1 MRIEG
6 ITIDDDKHLSIGLTS
21 IYGIGRSRAKEILNE
36 IDVDHTTTPTDL
48 SEKQD
53 KKLRQTLENYS
64 LEGDLRRKNEADIK
78 RLKDIESYRGIRH
91 TKNLPVRGQ
100 NTQTNSRT
108 NRPYKG
114 YKTAGSGKR
123 TVEKK

>member
-6 ITIDDDKHLSIGLTS
+6 ITIDDNTHLAVGLTS
-21 IYGIGRSRAKEILNE
+21 IFGVGRSRAQDILDA
-36 IDVDHTTTPTDL
+36 IDVSYDTTPSDL
-48 SEKQD
+48 SEEQD
-53 KKLRQTLENYS
+53 KKLRQKLEDYS
-64 LEGDLRRKNEADIK
+64 LEGDLRRQKESDIK
-78 RLKDIESYRGIRH
+78 RLKDIKSYRGTRH
-91 TKNLPVRGQ
+91 SKNLPARGQ

>member
-6 ITIDDDKHLSIGLTS
+6 ITIDDNKHLEVGLTV
-21 IYGIGRSRAKEILNE
+21 IYGIGRSRAKEILDE
-36 IDVDHTTTPTDL
+36 AGIDYQTKAADL
-48 SEKQD
+48 TEEQD
-53 KKLRQTLENYS
+53 KKIREVIDSFTI
-64 LEGDLRRKNEADIK
+64 EGDLRRKKENDIK
-78 RLKDIESYRGIRH
+78 RLKDIESYRGGRH
-91 TKNLPVRGQ
+91 SKNLPVRGQ

>member
-6 ITIDDDKHLSIGLTS
+6 ITIDDEKHLSVGLTA
-21 IYGIGRSRAKEILNE
+21 IFGIGDARAKEILE
-36 IDVDHTTTPTDL
+36 AIDVDYETTPNDL
-48 SEKQD
+48 TEADD
-53 KKLRQTLENYS
+53 KALRQKLEEYS
-64 LEGDLRRKNEADIK
+64 LEGDLRRQKEADVK

-108 NRPYKG
+108 NRPYQG

>member
-6 ITIDDDKHLSIGLTS
+6 ITIDDNKHLSVGLTA
-21 IYGIGRSRAKEILNE
+21 IYGIGRSRAEEILNE
-36 IDVDHTTTPTDL
+36 VGVEYDTKAGNLT
-48 SEKQD
+48 EEQD
-53 KKLRQTLENYS
+53 KKIRKTIETFS
-64 LEGDLRRKNEADIK
+64 VEGDLRRKRENDIK
-78 RLKDIESYRGIRH
+78 RLKDIESYRGTRH
-91 TKNLPVRGQ
+91 TKNLPARGQ

-123 TVEKK
+123 AVEKK

>member
-6 ITIDDDKHLSIGLTS
+6 VTIDDDKHLSIGLTS
-21 IYGIGRSRAKEILNE
+21 IYGIGRSRAKEILDE
-36 IDVDHTTTPTDL
+36 IGVDYTTTPTDL
-48 SEKQD
+48 SEEQD

-64 LEGDLRRKNEADIK
+64 LEGDLRRKKEADIK

>member
-6 ITIDDDKHLSIGLTS
+6 ITINDNAHLAVGLTT
-21 IYGIGRSRAKEILNE
+21 IFGVGRSRAEEILDAINVSY
-36 IDVDHTTTPTDL
+36 DTKPTEL
-48 SEKQD
+48 TEEQD
-53 KKLRQTLENYS
+53 KKLRQKLEDYS
-64 LEGDLRRKNEADIK
+64 LEGDLRRQKESDIK
-78 RLKDIESYRGIRH
+78 RLKDIKAYRGTRH
-91 TKNLPVRGQ
+91 SKNLPARGQ

-123 TVEKK
+123 SVEKK

>member
-6 ITIDDDKHLSIGLTS
+6 VTIQNDKHLAIGLTS
-21 IYGIGRSRAKEILNE
+21 VYGIGRSRAKDILDDADVSHTKTAEELTESEEKRIRKE
-36 IDVDHTTTPTDL
+36 IDSYT
-48 SEKQD
+48 
-53 KKLRQTLENYS
+53 
-64 LEGDLRRKNEADIK
+64 LEGDLRRQKEADIK
-78 RLKDIESYRGIRH
+78 RLKDVECYRGIRH

-114 YKTAGSGKR
+114 YKTAGTGR
-123 TVEKK
+123 QKKELK

>member
-6 ITIDDDKHLSIGLTS
+6 ITIDDNKHLSVGLTG
-21 IYGIGRSRAKEILNE
+21 IYGIGRSRAQEILDE
-36 IDVDHTTTPTDL
+36 IGISYDTKAADL
-48 SEKQD
+48 DESQEK
-53 KKLRQTLENYS
+53 KIREIIEGFTV
-64 LEGDLRRKNEADIK
+64 EGDLRRKKENDIK
-78 RLKDIESYRGIRH
+78 RLKDINAYRGSRH

-123 TVEKK
+123 SVEKK

>member
-6 ITIDDDKHLSIGLTS
+6 VTIDDNKHLAIGLTA
-21 IYGIGRSRAKEILNE
+21 IFGIGRSRAMQILDE
-36 IDVDHTTTPTDL
+36 IDVSHDTTPTDL
-48 SEKQD
+48 TDDQD
-53 KKLRQTLENYS
+53 KKLRLKLEDFT
-64 LEGDLRRKNEADIK
+64 LEGDLRRQKEADVK
-78 RLKDIESYRGIRH
+78 RLKDVKAYRGIRH

>member
-6 ITIDDDKHLSIGLTS
+6 VTIPDDKHIVVGLTAVH
-21 IYGIGRSRAKEILNE
+21 GIGNSRARTILDDAGVDYNTTASDLTEDEERAIRKEIE
-36 IDVDHTTTPTDL
+36 
-48 SEKQD
+48 Q
-53 KKLRQTLENYS
+53 YS
-64 LEGDLRRKNEADIK
+64 VEGDLRRKVEANIK

-108 NRPYKG
+108 NRPYEG
-114 YKTAGSGKR
+114 YKTAGSGRR